1 MGLPINKLICASND
15 NNVLTEF
22 INTGLYNR
30 EREFR
35 KTISPSMD
43 ILISSNLER
52 LLFELT
58 EHDGEQV
65 LDWMTELKNEG
76 KYMVFGEVKRKLS
89 EMYWAAYTTEHETLE
104 TIRDVYE
111 DYEYLLD
118 THTAVGVDVYD
129 KYVISTGDMTKTVI
143 VSTASPFKF
152 NESVARAIFGDETVA
167 GKNEFQLLDLLAE
180 QCGLDIPA
188 GLDGLSDK
196 AVLHES
202 ICSRDGMKEQVIR
215 ILGLK

>member
-1 MGLPINKLICASND
+1 
-15 NNVLTEF
+15 
-22 INTGLYNR
+22 
-30 EREFR
+30 
-35 KTISPSMD
+35 MD

-58 EHDGEQV
+58 GHDGEQV
-65 LDWMTELKNEG
+65 LEWMNKLKTEG
-76 KYMVFGEVKRKLS
+76 KYIVYGEVKRKLS

-104 TIRDVYE
+104 TIRDVYG
-111 DYEYLLD
+111 DYEYLID

-152 NESVARAIFGDETVA
+152 NESVAKAIFGEEAVA
-167 GKNEFQLLDLLAE
+167 GKNEFDLLGLLAE

-188 GLDGLSDK
+188 GLDGLSGR
-196 AVLHES
+196 AVLHDKV
-202 ICSRDGMKEQVIR
+202 CDRDQMKDQVIK

>member
-143 VSTASPFKF
+143 VSTASPFQ
-152 NESVARAIFGDETVA
+152 I
-167 GKNEFQLLDLLAE
+167 Q
-180 QCGLDIPA
+180 
-188 GLDGLSDK
+188 
-196 AVLHES
+196 
-202 ICSRDGMKEQVIR
+202 
-215 ILGLK
+215 